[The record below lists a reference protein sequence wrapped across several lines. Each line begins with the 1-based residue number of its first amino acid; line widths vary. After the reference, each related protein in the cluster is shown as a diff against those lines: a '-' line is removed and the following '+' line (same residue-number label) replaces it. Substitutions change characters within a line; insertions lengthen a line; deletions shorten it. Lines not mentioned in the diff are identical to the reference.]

1 MNNKTNIHFDGICI
15 YLHSQVGSALI
26 GKIILIIMNLIAWSA
41 YIFGMTQVPGEELKS
56 FVIPFII
63 IFIILVFIVGRFTC
77 WNLWGEEFVRINTKS
92 LSYSRSYG
100 FISTT
105 EKVIK
110 LNTLSVSYEKVRFF
124 NDVEHGRLLFFDYD
138 ELNNPI
144 EIFQTTV
151 LISKPKI
158 DEVLDTLHDLFE
170 AEKSDV
176 SEVCP
181 FSLN

>member
-1 MNNKTNIHFDGICI
+1 MNNKTILNFDGICI
-15 YLHSQVGSALI
+15 YIQSQVGSALI

-41 YIFGMTQVPGEELKS
+41 YIFAMIQVPGEDLKT
-56 FVIPFII
+56 FIIPFII
-63 IFIILVFIVGRFTC
+63 IFIILVFVVGRFTS

-92 LSYSRSYG
+92 LSFYRSYG

-110 LNTLSVSYEKVRFF
+110 LETLSVSYEKVRFF
-124 NDVEHGRLLFFDYD
+124 NNVEHGRLLFFDYD
-138 ELNNPI
+138 ELNNPV
-144 EIFQTTV
+144 EIFQTAV

-158 DEVLDTLHDLFE
+158 DEILDTLHELF
-170 AEKSDV
+170 KSQHTDINKV
-176 SEVCP
+176 NP